1 MLRNIFLSLVV
12 LFTSYLIFYHHSS
25 QSNQNTLTKLKRN
38 ELFYTQGLFFDSD
51 YSVLESGGMY
61 GESVLVRI
69 EYPSMKILSKVKLEN
84 EYFAE
89 GVARC
94 GDFVYQLT
102 WKNRIIFKYSYPEL
116 NLVSKLPLDNNIK
129 EGWGLASYKDMLY
142 ATDGSE
148 KIYSIKCEDLKVV
161 REISVTFKEKP
172 LKYINDLEIVDGM
185 AYVNVYYDKNIYK
198 IDLNTGNV
206 IKEYEMDQIIKSELE
221 GRTLTEERWYQ
232 GEVLNGIAFNK
243 KKKNFLLTG
252 KKWGYYYEVYL
263 D

>member
-1 MLRNIFLSLVV
+1 MFRNIFLPLIL
-12 LFTSYLIFYHHSS
+12 LFSSYLIFNHFSA
-25 QSNQNTLTKLKRN
+25 QNNKNTFTKLKRN
-38 ELFYTQGLFFDSD
+38 ELYYTQGLFFDSEN
-51 YSVLESGGMY
+51 SIIESGGMW

-69 EYPSMKILSKVKLEN
+69 EYPSMKILHKVNLEN

-94 GDFVYQLT
+94 GEFVYQLT

-116 NLVSKLPLDNNIK
+116 NLVSKIPLDSNIK
-129 EGWGLASYKDMLY
+129 EGWGLASFKDKLY

-148 KIYSIKCEDLKVV
+148 KIYIIDCEDLKVV
-161 REISVTFKEKP
+161 REISVTFREKP
-172 LKYINDLEIVDGM
+172 LKYINDLDIVDGI

-198 IDLNTGNV
+198 IDLHTGNV
-206 IKEYEMDQIIKSELE
+206 IKVYGMDHLIKSELE

-232 GEVLNGIAFNK
+232 GEVLNGITFNPM
-243 KKKNFLLTG
+243 KKNFLVTG